1 MRKKLSARVS
11 LLRRFAGTGWG
22 ASAKTLRTAALS
34 LVYSNAEYC
43 APVWCRSVHIRLID
57 SVINDALRI
66 VTGCLRPTPSV
77 YLPVLSGIQPAELR
91 RQGATLSLANRS
103 SLDPD
108 HILHGQFH
116 ESQDVCRERLKSR
129 RSFVPAARKLLDS
142 LSEMDVRA
150 AEWTNTKWDMEY
162 SANALSLHA
171 FIPKASSRPLGMG
184 LPRAAWVKLN
194 RLRSGVGRFCSSM
207 YKWGLAPLANCECGA
222 SEQTAD
228 HIISQCPIHQAPR
241 GMFGLMVLD
250 DETRCW
256 LKSLTVSI

>member
-1 MRKKLSARVS
+1 M
-11 LLRRFAGTGWG
+11 
-22 ASAKTLRTAALS
+22 
-34 LVYSNAEYC
+34 
-43 APVWCRSVHIRLID
+43 HIRLID

-142 LSEMDVRA
+142 PPEMDVRA
-150 AEWTNTKWDMEY
+150 AQWTNTKWDMEY
-162 SANALSLHA
+162 SANALSSTLSFPRLA
-171 FIPKASSRPLGMG
+171 TDPWVWVCRGQPGSSSTVCAL
-184 LPRAAWVKLN
+184 
-194 RLRSGVGRFCSSM
+194 
-207 YKWGLAPLANCECGA
+207 
-222 SEQTAD
+222 
-228 HIISQCPIHQAPR
+228 
-241 GMFGLMVLD
+241 VLD
-250 DETRCW
+250 VSVRPCTNGV
-256 LKSLTVSI
+256 SLL